1 MNQQCPKC
9 GTTYGV
15 TPAHVGRTFTC
26 KNCSTSVAVT
36 PAGLVLA
43 SAAPS
48 PSPPPSP
55 PPAAAAAFDFG
66 GGGRG
71 RGMPLDDD
79 DDSDDDRRRPS
90 RGRAVRTSS
99 GGGGFGDFLA
109 FRKMVIPIIIQII
122 FWIAVILV
130 TAGSLVFGVTN
141 LGGGGQKQMLAIVA
155 LVSLPLSI
163 LLIRIYC
170 ELIIVV
176 FRIND
181 TLTDIKNLLARR
193 RD

>member
-48 PSPPPSP
+48 PSPPP
-55 PPAAAAAFDFG
+55 PPAAAGTFDFG

-71 RGMPLDDD
+71 RGMSLDDD
-79 DDSDDDRRRPS
+79 DDDDRDDDRRKPS
-90 RGRAVRTSS
+90 RGRAVRS
-99 GGGGFGDFLA
+99 GSGGGFGDFLA

-130 TAGSLVFGVTN
+130 TIGSLAFGVMN
-141 LGGGGQKQMLAIVA
+141 MGGRGQQQQTLAIVA
-155 LVSLPLSI
+155 FASIPLSI
-163 LLIRIYC
+163 LLIRVYC

-181 TLTDIKNLLARR
+181 TLTDIKNILARR